1 MKPLSFVLL
10 VGLATAGSALAVAQG
25 RHSDRAAAW
34 WLGVQYVDERSD
46 LDFER
51 AKPCVE
57 AQWEDQR
64 HNLPLTQE
72 AAWAAGRKSAQSCLL
87 VKAN

>member
-34 WLGVQYVDERSD
+34 WLGVQHMDERSG
-46 LDFER
+46 LNFEQ
-51 AKPCVE
+51 AKPCIKT
-57 AQWEDQR
+57 QWDLVRGE
-64 HNLPLTQE
+64 LPETQE
-72 AAWAAGRKSAQSCLL
+72 QAWRAGRMTAEACLPRG
-87 VKAN
+87 

>member
-46 LDFER
+46 LDFEQ
-51 AKPCVE
+51 AKPCIKT
-57 AQWEDQR
+57 QWDLVRGE
-64 HNLPLTQE
+64 LPETQE
-72 AAWAAGRKSAQSCLL
+72 QAWQAGRMTAETCL
-87 VKAN
+87 APG